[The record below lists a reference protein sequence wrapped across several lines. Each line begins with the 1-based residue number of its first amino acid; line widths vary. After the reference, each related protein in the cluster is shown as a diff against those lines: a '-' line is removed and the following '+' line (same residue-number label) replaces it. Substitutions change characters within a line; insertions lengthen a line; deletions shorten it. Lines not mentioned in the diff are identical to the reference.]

1 MDVFGNAIDTIIVG
15 ALALPWVLLAY
26 HLFFPEGISAPA
38 IATSAPSEKPA
49 VSLQSGEP
57 ADQNKSSLASAAET
71 TSSLDGRVRALFE
84 WVKGQ
89 NQTAVA
95 GVLLFAIAYFLGSGI
110 SRIAQDFFDDNDLHL
125 WPTETTIR
133 INVQSQVEEALRRAS
148 LTMPEKGETIPSS
161 PCSVGK
167 LSPEDVTF
175 HVREAAVLF
184 KGTDANER
192 LYQYHNQIMVLR
204 GATFSGLVAFSL
216 CLFWWSTG
224 LRSWLAWGTVA
235 IYFCP
240 AMFASVEHIRDRR
253 CGHSG
258 PPYMEFTLF
267 ALAATGAYLLWIYGP
282 RGNSVHRQAARACG
296 QGRIKPAYL
305 VLSALLTFA
314 AFFGWWATEVL
325 YDQQV
330 IYSFIDMSA
339 QSKKTAPGAA
349 QKP

>member
-1 MDVFGNAIDTIIVG
+1 MDVFGNALDTIIVG
-15 ALALPWVLLAY
+15 ALAIPWILLAF
-26 HLFFPEGISAPA
+26 HLFFPEGMPTVDTKVAGNPEKEGQ
-38 IATSAPSEKPA
+38 SESTDEAK
-49 VSLQSGEP
+49 
-57 ADQNKSSLASAAET
+57 
-71 TSSLDGRVRALFE
+71 SSLDGRVQALFD

-95 GVLLFAIAYFLGSGI
+95 GVLLFAAAYFIGSGI

-133 INVQSQVEEALRRAS
+133 INVQSQVEDAIQRSAVTL
-148 LTMPEKGETIPSS
+148 PEKQDALITEHAPEHR
-161 PCSVGK
+161 PPPKCLVDK

-175 HVREAAVLF
+175 HIREAAVLF
-184 KGTDANER
+184 KGTDANES

-204 GATFSGLVAFSL
+204 GATFSGFVAFSL
-216 CLFWWSTG
+216 CLFWWSAHF
-224 LRSWLAWGTVA
+224 RSRLPWAGVA
-235 IYFCP
+235 IYLGVGII
-240 AMFASVEHIRDRR
+240 ASVNHFRDRK
-253 CGHSG
+253 CGHAG

-267 ALAATGAYLLWIYGP
+267 ALGAAGWYLLRRYKP
-282 RGNSVHRQAARACG
+282 PGNAAHSQPLSACG

-305 VLSALLTFA
+305 ALSAFLTFA

-330 IYSFIDMSA
+330 VYSFMDLSA
-339 QSKKTAPGAA
+339 QSKKPATGTA